1 MLKNIKL
8 LSIIVLISICLEGC
22 IKPYQPPV
30 QQGNVLNE
38 RNINAIK
45 TGMSAKAV
53 MAKLGTPLLINIY
66 NDQLLYVYTYQAQ
79 NSNAILKKKLIIT
92 AKNNYVTR
100 VQTA

>member
-8 LSIIVLISICLEGC
+8 LSVLVLISICLEGC
-22 IKPYQPPV
+22 IKPYQLPV

-53 MAKLGTPLLINIY
+53 VAKLGTPLLINIY

-79 NSNAILKKKLIIT
+79 NSNAILKKKLIISI
-92 AKNNYVTR
+92 KNNYVTR